1 MSVTNAESSIYINLL
16 KQFELCSKDMINN
29 DKITSLLCCGN
40 DIKSHYSGGNTVPL
54 MCSSSAEKN

>member
-16 KQFELCSKDMINN
+16 KQFELSSKGMINN
-29 DKITSLLCCGN
+29 DKITLLCCGN